1 MDYKNGKIYCIRNS
15 VDIDIYIGST
25 CSPLSKRKS
34 GHRTDMK
41 LRPKT
46 GSKLY
51 QKMKEIGLDKFY
63 IELLLEYPCENK
75 EQLQAKE
82 GEYIRKYGTLNNLVA
97 GRSKKEQYIECREEI
112 LQKQKEYT
120 ERNREKVLERKREY
134 TARTKDKK
142 REYDKEYRDRNV
154 ELIKEKK
161 KQQFQQRKERGNIK
175 VVCEICGSSYTDYC
189 KKAHFQ
195 TKKHQEALNNLNTIN
210 NVSLQTDDIRTNG
223 KETQREEVQTK
234 RL

>member
-15 VDIDIYIGST
+15 VDNDIYIGST
-25 CSPLSKRKS
+25 CSPLSKRMS
-34 GHRTDMK
+34 GHRTDTK
-41 LRPKT
+41 ARPKT
-46 GSKLY
+46 CSKLY

-97 GRSKKEQYIECREEI
+97 GRSKKEQYIECRETI
-112 LQKQKEYT
+112 LQKQKEYDK
-120 ERNREKVLERKREY
+120 RNREKVLERKREY

-142 REYDKEYRDRNV
+142 REYDKEYRDKNA
-154 ELIKEKK
+154 ELLKEKK
-161 KQQFQQRKERGNIK
+161 RQQFQHRKEKGNIK
-175 VVCEICGSSYTDYC
+175 VMCETCGSFYTEYC

-195 TKKHQEALNNLNTIN
+195 TKKHQEALNNLNNNN
-210 NVSLQTDDIRTNG
+210 NVSLQSADLRKDG
-223 KETQREEVQTK
+223 EAEAREEV
-234 RL
+234 

>member
-1 MDYKNGKIYCIRNS
+1 MDYKNGKIYCIRNN
-15 VDIDIYIGST
+15 VDNDIYIGST
-25 CSPLSKRKS
+25 CSPLSKRMS

-51 QKMKEIGLDKFY
+51 QRMEEIGLDKFY
-63 IELLLEYPCENK
+63 IELSLEYPCENK

-97 GRSKKEQYIECREEI
+97 GRSKKEQYIECREAI

-142 REYDKEYRDRNV
+142 RKYDKEYRDKNA

-161 KQQFQQRKERGNIK
+161 RQQFQQRKEKGNVKIECK
-175 VVCEICGSSYTDYC
+175 VCGSCYTDYC
-189 KKAHFQ
+189 KTAHFQ
-195 TKKHQEALNNLNTIN
+195 TKKHQEALNNLNNIN
-210 NVSLQTDDIRTNG
+210 NVSS
-223 KETQREEVQTK
+223 
-234 RL
+234 